1 MTYELDIPSGTKIH
15 PVISVAYLSQYRLY
29 KDPFQCVPP
38 PFGPVEYDNSGFK
51 ASTDGEWEL
60 ERIVDHR
67 TKRSGTEYLVRW
79 KGFGPQY
86 DAWMK
91 QDELEYVR

>member
-1 MTYELDIPSGTKIH
+1 M
-15 PVISVAYLSQYRLY
+15 
-29 KDPFQCVPP
+29 
-38 PFGPVEYDNSGFK
+38 
-51 ASTDGEWEL
+51 

-79 KGFGPQY
+79 KGFGPQH

-91 QDELEYVR
+91 QDELKHARQLQEEYHERRQRSEELKDRRKERRRRIAAEE